1 MKIETL
7 KERIKKAEIRLEK
20 SKQTLE
26 RHNKTLEKKA
36 KALTDKGI
44 DLNNYD
50 RCNYRDHND
59 LYWDLC
65 SYEDKLDDIKN
76 TVKKIREIEFSLTK
90 YKEQLEKQLATDNE
104 INSII
109 PPVLDKFME
118 NWKQKMYDYFIEE
131 AKEYIEITTKD
142 YEITRDEL
150 CSLMREK
157 YDRKQR
163 GYITVRRYSDEQI
176 DEILKSLEMGTLW
189 ASDINII
196 KSDIRNK
203 YIREY
208 KNGAFAYRANIAIV
222 VLSIID
228 YDTIDTNKLNKI
240 LDEEVEQ
247 RKKDFI
253 KRIKMVIGDIK
264 DLKGLSIGLNGE
276 INGVAKGV
284 KCNAKVQTIGAGGY
298 NIQQYHYR
306 VLVNAIEQR

>member
-50 RCNYRDHND
+50 RCNYRDRND

-65 SYEDKLDDIKN
+65 SYEDKLDDMKN
-76 TVKKIREIEFSLTK
+76 TAKKIREIEFSLTK

-104 INSII
+104 INCII
-109 PPVLDKFME
+109 PPVLDEFVE

-150 CSLMREK
+150 CSLMKEK

-208 KNGAFAYRANIAIV
+208 KNGAFLHHANMAIIE
-222 VLSIID
+222 SIVD
-228 YDTIDTNKLNKI
+228 YDTIDTSKLNKI

-253 KRIKMVIGDIK
+253 KRINMVIGDIK

-284 KCNAKVQTIGAGGY
+284 KCDAKVQTIGAGGY

>member
-76 TVKKIREIEFSLTK
+76 TAKKIREIEFSLTK

-196 KSDIRNK
+196 KSDIRDK

>member
-50 RCNYRDHND
+50 RCNYRDRND

-65 SYEDKLDDIKN
+65 SYEDKLDDMKN
-76 TVKKIREIEFSLTK
+76 TAKKIREIEFSLAK

-150 CSLMREK
+150 CSLMKEK

-163 GYITVRRYSDEQI
+163 GYINVRRYSDKQI

-196 KSDIRNK
+196 KSDIRDK

-208 KNGAFAYRANIAIV
+208 KNSAFLHHANIIMV
-222 VLSIID
+222 ESIID

-284 KCNAKVQTIGAGGY
+284 ECDAKVQTIGAGGY

>member
-36 KALTDKGI
+36 KALADKGI

-50 RCNYRDHND
+50 RCNYRDRND

-65 SYEDKLDDIKN
+65 SYEDKLDDMKN
-76 TVKKIREIEFSLTK
+76 TAKKIREIEFSLAK

-131 AKEYIEITTKD
+131 AKEYIEIITKD

-150 CSLMREK
+150 CSLMKEK

-163 GYITVRRYSDEQI
+163 GYINVRRYSDEQI
-176 DEILKSLEMGTLW
+176 DEILKSLEMETLW

-306 VLVNAIEQR
+306 VLINAIEQR

>member
-7 KERIKKAEIRLEK
+7 KERIKKVEIRLEK

-26 RHNKTLEKKA
+26 RHNKTLEKKV
-36 KALTDKGI
+36 KTLTDKGV
-44 DLNNYD
+44 DLNNYNRRD
-50 RCNYRDHND
+50 YRNHND

-65 SYEDKLDDIKN
+65 SYEDKLEDIKN
-76 TVKKIREIEFSLTK
+76 TAKKIRETELSLTK

-109 PPVLDKFME
+109 PPVLNEFME
-118 NWKQKMYDYFIEE
+118 NWKQKMYDYFIGE
-131 AKEYIEITTKD
+131 AKEYIEIRTKD
-142 YEITRDEL
+142 YEITREEL
-150 CSLMREK
+150 CSLTKEK
-157 YDRKQR
+157 YDGKHR

-189 ASDINII
+189 TSDINII

-208 KNGAFAYRANIAIV
+208 KNGAFLHHANMAIV
-222 VLSIID
+222 ESIID

-253 KRIKMVIGDIK
+253 KRINMVIGDIK

-276 INGVAKGV
+276 INGIAKGV
-284 KCNAKVQTIGAGGY
+284 KCDAKVQTIGAGGY

>member
-50 RCNYRDHND
+50 RCNYRDRND

-65 SYEDKLDDIKN
+65 SYEDKLDDMKN
-76 TVKKIREIEFSLTK
+76 TAKKIREIEFSLAK

-104 INSII
+104 IDSII

-150 CSLMREK
+150 CSLMKEK

-163 GYITVRRYSDEQI
+163 GYINVRRYSDKQI
-176 DEILKSLEMGTLW
+176 DSL
-189 ASDINII
+189 
-196 KSDIRNK
+196 
-203 YIREY
+203 Y
-208 KNGAFAYRANIAIV
+208 KVFLALFYF
-222 VLSIID
+222 
-228 YDTIDTNKLNKI
+228 
-240 LDEEVEQ
+240 
-247 RKKDFI
+247 FI
-253 KRIKMVIGDIK
+253 
-264 DLKGLSIGLNGE
+264 
-276 INGVAKGV
+276 
-284 KCNAKVQTIGAGGY
+284 
-298 NIQQYHYR
+298 
-306 VLVNAIEQR
+306 